1 MAKRG
6 KGRPLFTVKD
16 LPKDW
21 EERIINL
28 SKEGASIVELA
39 VELDICRNTFYAL
52 SERDEHFMNTVKR
65 CKEYC
70 EAWWLKKG
78 RTELDNKDFSYTGWY
93 MNMKNRFNWADKKEI
108 KEEVKQE
115 VKTVN
120 IDYDK
125 LDESTLEDIIKQF
138 KSESEEGSDKSL

>member
-1 MAKRG
+1 MKKG

-21 EERIINL
+21 EERIISL

-65 CKEYC
+65 CKELC
-70 EAWWLKKG
+70 EAWWIKKG

-93 MNMKNRFNWADKKEI
+93 MNMKNRFNWADKQENKNDNTTTHKGEI
-108 KEEVKQE
+108 KINYNVPK
-115 VKTVN
+115 
-120 IDYDK
+120 
-125 LDESTLEDIIKQF
+125 DE
-138 KSESEEGSDKSL
+138 

>member
-1 MAKRG
+1 MANRG
-6 KGRPLFTVKD
+6 KGRPRIELKD
-16 LPKDW
+16 LPKGW
-21 EERIINL
+21 KETIINL
-28 SKEGASIVELA
+28 SKQGASIVELA
-39 VELDICRNTFYAL
+39 VELDISRDTFYAL
-52 SERDEHFMNTVKR
+52 SDREPDFFDTVKK

-115 VKTVN
+115 VTTLN
-120 IDYDK
+120 IDNLSLDELKSLERISDK
-125 LDESTLEDIIKQF
+125 LREQKD
-138 KSESEEGSDKSL
+138 